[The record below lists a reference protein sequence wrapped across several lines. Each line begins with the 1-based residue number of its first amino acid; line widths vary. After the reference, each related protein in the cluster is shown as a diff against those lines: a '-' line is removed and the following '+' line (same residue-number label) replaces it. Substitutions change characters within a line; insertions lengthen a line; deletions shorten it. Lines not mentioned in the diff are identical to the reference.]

1 MFKKILVANRG
12 EIALRIMRACRE
24 LGVESV
30 AVHSEADLDSVHV
43 KYADESVCVGR
54 RTSAESYL
62 NVPNIVAAAEVTGAE
77 AVHPGYGFLA
87 ENADFAEICTE
98 NGFVWIGPSAAVI
111 RRMGDKANARSTAVA
126 AGVPVVPGSPSVI
139 DTADEAV
146 SFAQQVGYPVI
157 VKASAG
163 GGGKGM
169 RVAVDEEHLRHGF
182 VAARNESAAA
192 FGDDRVY
199 VEKFLTNPRHIE
211 IQILGDSHGNIVHLG
226 ERDCSVQRRHQ
237 KLIEESPSPAV
248 SPELRARMG
257 ADAIKLAREVGYSS
271 AGTVEFL
278 LDEDGSYY
286 FMEMNTR
293 IQVEHPVSEMVT
305 GIDLMKWQISVAAGD
320 ALQFGQD
327 DIEIFGHSIECR
339 INAEDP
345 TRDFMP
351 VPGKIVGF
359 HCPGGPGVRVDSHIY
374 AGYTVPPYYD
384 SLLAKV
390 IVHGRDRAEAL
401 DRMRRALSECV
412 IEGLPTSIPFHQE
425 VLNHP
430 IFIAGE
436 ATTKF
441 LDDKMEDLKEVIRAR
456 AEAEK
461 A

>member
-320 ALQFGQD
+320 ALKFGQD
-327 DIEIFGHSIECR
+327 DIGIFGHSIECR